1 MRPNGR
7 YFLGV
12 QYISHFMNIVSTCTP
27 DTMARAN
34 DNITTDSIV
43 RYTGYAVGATAV
55 VGSVGV
61 MTIVAPAQMVA
72 AGVITAGCHFAANR
86 MRDGKSVWPS
96 VSELAD
102 NNNASTDA
110 EPTVA

>member
-1 MRPNGR
+1 
-7 YFLGV
+7 
-12 QYISHFMNIVSTCTP
+12 MNIVSNYTP
-27 DTMARAN
+27 VNRAN
-34 DNITTDSIV
+34 AGDTITSDTIV

-72 AGVITAGCHFAANR
+72 AGFITAGCHVAANR
-86 MRDGKSVWPS
+86 MRAGKSIWPS

-102 NNNASTDA
+102 NNNASVDA
-110 EPTVA
+110 PVAA